1 MKHLT
6 RFRCSI
12 IRCQTNYWVSGL
24 TFNYW
29 VSGLTFGHEL
39 SNYWVSGLTFGHELS
54 IDYRLSMRPCPI
66 VRPDTK
72 IGLFGST
79 QSTE

>member
-12 IRCQTNYWVSGL
+12 IRCQT
-24 TFNYW
+24 
-29 VSGLTFGHEL
+29 
-39 SNYWVSGLTFGHELS
+39 NYWVSGLTFGHELS